1 MTSDN
6 SGRIIACAIA
16 PNLEAFDQIIDQMQD
31 LFGENW
37 GGLNLEDALP
47 VLNSRHSEQMD
58 HVLIAID
65 ETDDVDIEN
74 IVEIVGAAKSRQLS
88 VTLVTKNLDAVSL
101 QQLMRSDADDFLPY
115 PLPDGALKASFAKAE
130 ETPVETKPAA
140 PMMNFDLTDT
150 GAPSTPIPQDASAAP
165 AAPAIEDPAPVAEPD
180 VAAAT
185 PTAAAPEAPTF
196 NAAPEPQD
204 VQPAAEPAP
213 QAQPETPAPTPA
225 APQEA
230 PQAAPSNV
238 QPIAPPAPAPQQAPV
253 ATGKDGIL
261 LPVYGLAGGVGAST
275 LAANL
280 AWEIQ
285 NIIAKDD
292 AKVCLLD
299 FGFQFGSIATYLDV
313 GRSDIGLELLSS
325 GVGLDSQAFSQAV
338 PKYKGKLD
346 VLPAPIDAVPL
357 EVADAEEIAQLLD
370 LVTSMYDYVIVDLPT
385 ALVSW
390 SEAVLQRAKLYLA
403 VGEVEMRTAQNALRF
418 LRVLKSDDLPYEKVQ
433 FIMNR
438 APKKTD
444 LSGRSRMK
452 RMSDSLNVEFRWAL
466 PDGGKQVLNACDQ
479 GTPLAEVAGRNPL
492 RKEIRKIAENL
503 VSVAKDSADVKA
515 RA

>member
-65 ETDDVDIEN
+65 ETDDVDIDG
-74 IVEIVGAAKSRQLS
+74 IVEIVAAAKSRQLS

-115 PLPDGALKASFAKAE
+115 PLPDGALKASFAKAD
-130 ETPVETKPAA
+130 ETPVVATPTA

-150 GAPSTPIPQDASAAP
+150 GAPSTPIPQEPPVAQDAP
-165 AAPAIEDPAPVAEPD
+165 ENENPAPVAAEIEPQ
-180 VAAAT
+180 
-185 PTAAAPEAPTF
+185 EAPTF
-196 NAAPEPQD
+196 NAAPEPD
-204 VQPAAEPAP
+204 PTIPEPAP
-213 QAQPETPAPTPA
+213 EPQMGASAPQSAPEAPA
-225 APQEA
+225 APQSEPPVA
-230 PQAAPSNV
+230 SNV
-238 QPIAPPAPAPQQAPV
+238 QPIAAPAPAPQQAPV

-346 VLPAPIDAVPL
+346 ILPAPIDAVPL

-370 LVTSMYDYVIVDLPT
+370 LTMSMYDYVIVDLPT

-503 VSVAKDSADVKA
+503 VSVSKDAAEVKA